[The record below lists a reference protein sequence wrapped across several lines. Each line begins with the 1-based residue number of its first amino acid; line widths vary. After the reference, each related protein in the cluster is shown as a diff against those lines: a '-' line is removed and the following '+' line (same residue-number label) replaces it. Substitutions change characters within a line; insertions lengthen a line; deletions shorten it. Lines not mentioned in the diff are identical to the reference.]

1 MKIIT
6 FLTDFG
12 MKSGYPAQMKGV
24 VSSITN
30 ARYVDITHE
39 ISHHNIHE
47 GAFVL
52 CTSAPY
58 FPIGTVHVAV
68 VDPSVGT
75 ERRGIIITTLSQI
88 LIGPDNGLLLPTAHF
103 LGDFAVYEIL
113 NEKYMLS
120 DVSNTFHGRDVFAPI
135 AANIVNG
142 VPFEEIGNRIN
153 DYIDLDFG
161 EAKIT
166 SRAATGKI
174 IYIDSFG
181 NIITN
186 IKGYQ
191 LSSILDYNNKN
202 TVVIGGIKRRLPFV
216 KSYNFV
222 KKGQYLVT
230 INSSNMIEIGI
241 NQGIAAKKLGVKS
254 DDEIKILFD

>member
-1 MKIIT
+1 MTGDSLVNLSWQAPSTDGGVTIDESKDGELKISVAI
-6 FLTDFG
+6 
-12 MKSGYPAQMKGV
+12 V
-24 VSSITN
+24 VSLG
-30 ARYVDITHE
+30 V
-39 ISHHNIHE
+39 NI
-47 GAFVL
+47 
-52 CTSAPY
+52 
-58 FPIGTVHVAV
+58 
-68 VDPSVGT
+68 
-75 ERRGIIITTLSQI
+75 
-88 LIGPDNGLLLPTAHF
+88 PD
-103 LGDFAVYEIL
+103 
-113 NEKYMLS
+113 
-120 DVSNTFHGRDVFAPI
+120 
-135 AANIVNG
+135 IVNG

-166 SRAATGKI
+166 SQAATGKI

-216 KSYNFV
+216 KSYSFV